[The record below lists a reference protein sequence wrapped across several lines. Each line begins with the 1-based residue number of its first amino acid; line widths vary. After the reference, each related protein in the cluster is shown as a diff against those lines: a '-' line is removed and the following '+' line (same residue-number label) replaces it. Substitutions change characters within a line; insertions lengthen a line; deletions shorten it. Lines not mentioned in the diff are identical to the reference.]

1 MIKEIEFNR
10 PAKYTLV
17 EELGSGACGATV
29 LLRDEGMG
37 TDLVAK
43 KYRPFFQE
51 GEDDALYAELLNR
64 FRDEARILFRLNHPN
79 IVRVFN
85 YYDYPEIKTAYIVME
100 YIEGSE
106 LLDFLNDN
114 PFAAERVFE
123 GIVDGFS
130 HLQDEGVL
138 HRDIRPAN
146 ILVRPS
152 GTPKIINFGFGKA
165 LEKEGVSDDP
175 KSISLNWWCE
185 TPPDFVDGIYDFQ
198 TEVYFVGKLF
208 EKALSD
214 GGLTEFKYK
223 LLVGRMCEPD
233 RQLRIDSFQQIQT
246 QISLGKFDELAFSE
260 PEISTYREFAGQLS
274 GVVSS
279 VQSDARFERDAK
291 KILPKLEELHRRTM
305 LEEFLPAPNKLAGVF
320 IHGAFSYWKNSEIQV
335 STIQRFITLL
345 RGLTEEKKGIV
356 IENLT
361 ARLDASERTDPPY
374 LGDEIPF

>member
-274 GVVSS
+274 
-279 VQSDARFERDAK
+279 
-291 KILPKLEELHRRTM
+291 
-305 LEEFLPAPNKLAGVF
+305 APNKLAGVF